1 MLQAKNLTKIYGEH
15 TALNNLNLTIEAGEV
30 FCLLGQN
37 GAGKTTTINLFMGF
51 VEPTSGVASVNGLD
65 IASHAVAS
73 KKYIAYIP
81 ETVMLYPNLTG
92 LENLEFFSSLA
103 GFKYSKMELGELL
116 NHAGLQQTA
125 HNQRV
130 GGYSKGMRQKV
141 GIAIALAKQAK
152 ALLLDEPTSGLDP
165 KASNE
170 FSTLI
175 KDLATE
181 GVAILMATHD
191 IFRAKDVAHRVG
203 IMWEGQ
209 LVAIHKAA
217 DLTAVELE
225 NIYLETV

>member
-1 MLQAKNLTKIYGEH
+1 MLQAKNLTKKYGEH
-15 TALNNLNLTIEAGEV
+15 TALNSLNLTIEAGEV

-51 VEPTSGVASVNGLD
+51 AEPTEGVASVNGLD
-65 IASHAVAS
+65 VATHPIES

-92 LENLEFFSSLA
+92 IENLEFFSSLA
-103 GFKYSKMELGELL
+103 GFKYSKTELSALL
-116 NHAGLQQTA
+116 DRAGLQQVA

-130 GGYSKGMRQKV
+130 SGYSKGMRQKV

-191 IFRAKDVAHRVG
+191 IFRAKDVASRVG
-203 IMWEGQ
+203 IMRAGN
-209 LVAIHKAA
+209 LVAVHQAKDFSAA
-217 DLTAVELE
+217 ELE